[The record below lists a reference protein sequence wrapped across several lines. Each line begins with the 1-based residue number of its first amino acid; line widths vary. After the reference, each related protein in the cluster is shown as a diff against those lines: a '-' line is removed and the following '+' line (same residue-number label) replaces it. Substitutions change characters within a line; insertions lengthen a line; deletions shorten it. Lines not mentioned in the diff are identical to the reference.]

1 MSNVLTKKYYTMGG
15 NYMKKKEE
23 NEIKIFMTDKNL
35 TEEEIK
41 ILKKQGKFTKC
52 PYRAPED
59 SSTIQ

>member
-15 NYMKKKEE
+15 NYMKKKKE
-23 NEIKIFMTDKNL
+23 NKIKIFMTDKNL

>member
-41 ILKKQGKFTKC
+41 LLKKQGKFTKC

>member
-15 NYMKKKEE
+15 NYMKKKKE

-35 TEEEIK
+35 TEEEIEL
-41 ILKKQGKFTKC
+41 LKKQGKFTKC
-52 PYRAPED
+52 PYRAPEY

>member
-15 NYMKKKEE
+15 NYMKKKKE

-41 ILKKQGKFTKC
+41 LLKKQGKFTKC

>member
-1 MSNVLTKKYYTMGG
+1 
-15 NYMKKKEE
+15 MKKKKE
-23 NEIKIFMTDKNL
+23 NKSWFDRHSIKIFMSDKNL

>member
-15 NYMKKKEE
+15 NYMKKKKE
-23 NEIKIFMTDKNL
+23 NEIKIFMSDKNL

-41 ILKKQGKFTKC
+41 LLKKQGKFTKC
-52 PYRAPED
+52 PYRAPEA

>member
-1 MSNVLTKKYYTMGG
+1 
-15 NYMKKKEE
+15 MKKKKE
-23 NEIKIFMTDKNL
+23 NEIKIFMSDKNL

-52 PYRAPED
+52 PYRAPEA